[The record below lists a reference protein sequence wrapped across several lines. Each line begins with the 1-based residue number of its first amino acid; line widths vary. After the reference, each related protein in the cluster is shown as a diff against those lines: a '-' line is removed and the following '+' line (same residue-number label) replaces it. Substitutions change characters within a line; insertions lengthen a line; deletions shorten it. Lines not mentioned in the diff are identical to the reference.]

1 MSESN
6 ETAAMVAQL
15 ARENAKL
22 RGEILATGIILAQLL
37 QSICKVQMNP
47 SAFATK
53 IMKEAHDAVAAFD
66 PDGTPEHRAAA
77 KSAALETVKHYDEQI
92 RSVLPI

>member
-1 MSESN
+1 
-6 ETAAMVAQL
+6 
-15 ARENAKL
+15 
-22 RGEILATGIILAQLL
+22 
-37 QSICKVQMNP
+37 MNP

-66 PDGTPEHRAAA
+66 PDGTPEHRATA